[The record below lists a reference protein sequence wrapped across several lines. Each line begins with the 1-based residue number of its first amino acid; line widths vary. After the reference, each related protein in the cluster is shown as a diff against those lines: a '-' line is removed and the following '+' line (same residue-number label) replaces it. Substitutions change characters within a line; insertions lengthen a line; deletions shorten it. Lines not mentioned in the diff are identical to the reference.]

1 MHPLTFVN
9 YRYEWT
15 KDGQP
20 LTITGVHIKKRP
32 GVGTLI
38 IEDPN
43 EDDDGL
49 YQCKATSEY
58 GTAISVKTILK
69 AARKNV
75 IELFSKCKR
84 MATMPI
90 LASEAS
96 FCEN

>member
-38 IEDPN
+38 IEDPT

-49 YQCKATSEY
+49 YQCKATNEY

-75 IELFSKCKR
+75 IEFFFEMQKNVNNANIGIRCFIS
-84 MATMPI
+84 
-90 LASEAS
+90 
-96 FCEN
+96 